1 MNDESPQSRTLQ
13 FSALQNVIITRS
25 ITLFAVTGMVVV
37 LWWCGSILVTFVG
50 RHSNVLLPP
59 VVAVVLSMLLR
70 PLYERLRGWL
80 WKSHAL
86 SVVVLSLL
94 ILVPIVLLLRYF
106 GLFVIRQG
114 YEIFQALPEY
124 AQRLSDW
131 MGERAPEMQAFIQ
144 ENIPLL
150 SPAALA
156 EMPSHQLFDLLHR
169 SGVTV
174 GGQVL
179 AFFSNLVGWL
189 LLPIYTVI
197 FLATRPLDGND
208 VRELLSFASPKL
220 RDNVGFLVDQFLE
233 IVVTFFRGQV
243 LVAGLLGLYYGLAYQ
258 LIGMPYGFIIG
269 ITQGFLNVVP
279 YLGNLIGIILSVPL
293 TIASGNVTLGI
304 LWACAFLIG
313 QVLDGYVITPHIMKN
328 RTGLNTFVIIFS
340 LFFWHAIIGGLI
352 GLILAI
358 PLSAFVVVFW
368 RLLQREYFPKK

>member
-1 MNDESPQSRTLQ
+1 M
-13 FSALQNVIITRS
+13 IITRS
-25 ITLFAVTGMVVV
+25 ITLVAVTGMVVV
-37 LWWCGSILVTFVG
+37 LWWCGAILLTFVG
-50 RHSNVLLPP
+50 RYSNVLLPP

-86 SVVVLSLL
+86 SVIVLSLL
-94 ILVPIVLLLRYF
+94 LLIPVVLLLRYF
-106 GLFVIRQG
+106 GLFIIRQG
-114 YEIFQALPEY
+114 YEIVQGLPEY

-144 ENIPLL
+144 ENVPLL
-150 SPAALA
+150 SPAALS

-174 GGQVL
+174 GGQL
-179 AFFSNLVGWL
+179 LTFFSNLVGWL

-220 RDNVGFLVDQFLE
+220 RDNAGFLVDQFLE

-243 LVAGLLGLYYGLAYQ
+243 VVAGLLGLYYGLAYQ

-293 TIASGNVTLGI
+293 TIASGNATLGI
-304 LWACAFLIG
+304 LWVSAFLVG
-313 QVLDGYVITPHIMKN
+313 QGLDGYVITPRIMKN

-340 LFFWHAIIGGLI
+340 LFFWHALIGGLI
-352 GLILAI
+352 GIILAI